1 MSTLLHFVLQKAVSM
16 TTTYKRSST
25 MQARLEQN
33 KKAIFQAARTLVAKG
48 GFKEAQMVAIAEE
61 AGVSTG
67 LIYRYYPNKH
77 ELLVEILAQA
87 NQQEVDILNAIIA
100 RQDEDVVHKLRS
112 AVMTF
117 VCRALSGPH
126 LAYAFIAEPVDT
138 YIEGERLRCR
148 RLLSNT
154 FKTLLLLGMAEKTF
168 AIDDVD
174 TTCAC
179 IVGSMLEGVIS
190 PVTPSTETIH
200 DKVRLAS
207 WIADFCVN
215 AVCKQPQP

>member
-1 MSTLLHFVLQKAVSM
+1 MS
-16 TTTYKRSST
+16 TTYKRSLT
-25 MQARLEQN
+25 MQARLAQN
-33 KKAIFQAARTLVAKG
+33 KQAIFQAARRLVAQG
-48 GFKEAQMVAIAEE
+48 GFKEAQMVAIAEA

-87 NQQEVDILNAIIA
+87 NQQEIDILTNIIE
-100 RQDEDVVHKLRS
+100 RKDEDIVHKLRS

-138 YIEGERLRCR
+138 HIEAERLRCR

-154 FKTLLLLGMAEKTF
+154 FKILLLQGIDEKVF
-168 AIDDVD
+168 EIDDVD

-200 DKVRLAS
+200 DKMRVAA
-207 WIADFCVN
+207 WIADFCVH
-215 AVCKQPQP
+215 AVCKHTPN